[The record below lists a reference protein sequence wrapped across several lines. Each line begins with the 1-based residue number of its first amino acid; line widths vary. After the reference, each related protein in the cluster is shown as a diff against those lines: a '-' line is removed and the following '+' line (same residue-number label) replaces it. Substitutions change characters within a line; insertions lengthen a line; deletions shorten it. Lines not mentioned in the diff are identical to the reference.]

1 MSVQFRPTRA
11 EIDTDALA
19 RNVARLAA
27 AAGAEVCAVV
37 KADGY
42 GHGAVLAARAALG
55 GGASWLA
62 VALAE
67 EAIELREAGID
78 APLLLLSEPPIEA
91 VDAIVTHR
99 LTPTVYRP
107 EFIAALDAAAAS
119 HGRRIGVHLKLDTGM
134 VRVGAPEEEWAA
146 RCALLAGCEHLEVEG
161 CQTHL
166 ARADEPS
173 QPATAEQLERFGRG
187 LAMLVAHGIAPR
199 IVHVANTAGALV
211 HADAWRDVIG
221 RILPD
226 ARLVVRPG
234 IGIYGLDPGG
244 EVQAAPHGLEPVL
257 RLTSEVSLA
266 RRIVSGTPVSY
277 GHRWSAPAD
286 GWLATVPIGYADG
299 VPRVL
304 TGRLEV
310 LHGGVVRP
318 VAGTITM
325 DQILVWCGDDEP
337 QVGDEVV
344 LIGTQ
349 AASSGE
355 GSVRIA
361 VEDWAA
367 MLDTITYEVVTGI
380 GPRVPRVARVAG
392 DRRAHDAPA
401 GGADP
406 GP

>member
-19 RNVARLAA
+19 RNVARIAA
-27 AAGAEVCAVV
+27 ASGTEVCAVV

-42 GHGAVLAARAALG
+42 GHGAVLAARAALE

-91 VDAIVTHR
+91 IDAIVAHR

-107 EFIAALDAAAAS
+107 AFIAALDAAAAA
-119 HGRRIGVHLKLDTGM
+119 HGRRVGVHLKLDTGM
-134 VRVGAPEEEWAA
+134 VRVGVPEEEWAA
-146 RCALLAGCEHLEVEG
+146 RCVQLASCEHLDVEG

-173 QPATAEQLERFGRG
+173 QPTTREQLERFGRG
-187 LAMLVAHGIAPR
+187 LATLVAHGIAPR
-199 IVHVANTAGALV
+199 LVHVANTAGALV
-211 HADAWRDVIG
+211 HAAAWRELIARLV
-221 RILPD
+221 PD
-226 ARLVVRPG
+226 AHLVVRPG

-244 EVQAAPHGLEPVL
+244 EVQAAVHGLEPVL
-257 RLTSEVSLA
+257 RLTSAVSLV
-266 RRIVSGTPVSY
+266 RRIAAGTPVSY

-310 LHGGVVRP
+310 LHGGVLRP

-325 DQILVWCGDDEP
+325 DQILVWCGEDEP

-344 LIGTQ
+344 LIGAQ
-349 AASSGE
+349 AASTGD
-355 GSVRIA
+355 GGARIS

-367 MLDTITYEVVTGI
+367 MLGTITYEVVTSI
-380 GPRVPRVARVAG
+380 GARVPRVARVAHG
-392 DRRAHDAPA
+392 PQVDAAPA
-401 GGADP
+401 DGADARS
-406 GP
+406 

>member
-11 EIDTDALA
+11 EIDTAALA
-19 RNVARLAA
+19 RNVARIATA
-27 AAGAEVCAVV
+27 SGAEVCAVV

-42 GHGAVLAARAALG
+42 GHGAELAARAALD
-55 GGASWLA
+55 GGATWLA

-78 APLLLLSEPPIEA
+78 APLLLLSEPPVEA

-107 EFIAALDAAAAS
+107 EFIAALDAAAAA
-119 HGRRIGVHLKLDTGM
+119 HGRRVGVHLKLDTGM
-134 VRVGAPEEEWAA
+134 VRVGVAEDEWAA
-146 RCALLAGCEHLEVEG
+146 RCAQLADCDHLEVEG

-173 QPATAEQLERFGRG
+173 RPTTTEQLARFGRG
-187 LAMLVAHGIAPR
+187 LETLVAHGIVPR
-199 IVHVANTAGALV
+199 VVHVANTAGALV
-211 HADAWRDVIG
+211 HTAAWRAVIE
-221 RILPD
+221 RVVPD

-244 EVQAAPHGLEPVL
+244 EVRAAAHGLEPVL
-257 RLTSEVSLA
+257 RLVSAVALV
-266 RRIVSGTPVSY
+266 RRIAAGTPVSY

-310 LHGGVVRP
+310 LLGGVLRP

-325 DQILVWCGDDEP
+325 DQLLVWCGDDQP

-349 AASSGE
+349 DPAAGD
-355 GSVRIA
+355 GGVRIA

-367 MLDTITYEVVTGI
+367 MLGTITYEVVTGI
-380 GPRVPRVARVAG
+380 GPRVPRVARGWQAL
-392 DRRAHDAPA
+392 APA
-401 GGADP
+401 
-406 GP
+406 

>member
-1 MSVQFRPTRA
+1 
-11 EIDTDALA
+11 
-19 RNVARLAA
+19 
-27 AAGAEVCAVV
+27 
-37 KADGY
+37 
-42 GHGAVLAARAALG
+42 
-55 GGASWLA
+55 
-62 VALAE
+62 
-67 EAIELREAGID
+67 
-78 APLLLLSEPPIEA
+78 
-91 VDAIVTHR
+91 
-99 LTPTVYRP
+99 
-107 EFIAALDAAAAS
+107 
-119 HGRRIGVHLKLDTGM
+119 
-134 VRVGAPEEEWAA
+134 
-146 RCALLAGCEHLEVEG
+146 
-161 CQTHL
+161 
-166 ARADEPS
+166 
-173 QPATAEQLERFGRG
+173 
-187 LAMLVAHGIAPR
+187 
-199 IVHVANTAGALV
+199 
-211 HADAWRDVIG
+211 
-221 RILPD
+221 
-226 ARLVVRPG
+226 
-234 IGIYGLDPGG
+234 
-244 EVQAAPHGLEPVL
+244 VQAAPHGLEPVL

-277 GHRWSAPAD
+277 GHRWTAPAD

-367 MLDTITYEVVTGI
+367 MLGTITYEVVTGI

-401 GGADP
+401 GGTDP

>member
-1 MSVQFRPTRA
+1 MSVQFRPTQA

-19 RNVARLAA
+19 RNVARIAA
-27 AAGAEVCAVV
+27 ASGAEVCAVV

-42 GHGAVLAARAALG
+42 GHGALLAARSALE

-78 APLLLLSEPPIEA
+78 APLLLLSEPPVSA
-91 VDAIVTHR
+91 VDAVITHR
-99 LTPTVYRP
+99 LTPTVYRS
-107 EFIAALDAAAAS
+107 EFITALDAAAAA
-119 HGRRIGVHLKLDTGM
+119 HGRRVGVHLKLDTGM
-134 VRVGAPEEEWAA
+134 ARVGVPEDEWAT
-146 RCALLAGCEHLEVEG
+146 RCAQLAGCAQLDVGG

-173 QPATAEQLERFGRG
+173 LPTTAEQLARFARG
-187 LAMLVAHGIAPR
+187 LEVLLAHGLAPSM
-199 IVHVANTAGALV
+199 VHVANTAGALV
-211 HADAWRDVIG
+211 HAAAWRALIADL
-221 RILPD
+221 LPD

-244 EVQAAPHGLEPVL
+244 EVAAATHGLEPVL
-257 RLTSEVSLA
+257 ALTSAVSMT
-266 RRIVSGTPVSY
+266 RRIPAGTPVSY
-277 GHRWSAPAD
+277 GHRWSSPCS

-310 LHGGVVRP
+310 LLGGVRRA

-349 AASSGE
+349 RRPG
-355 GSVRIA
+355 GGGVPDRIA

-367 MLDTITYEVVTGI
+367 MLGTITYEIVTGI
-380 GPRVPRVARVAG
+380 GPRVPRV
-392 DRRAHDAPA
+392 RRALGDGSDARS
-401 GGADP
+401 
-406 GP
+406 